1 MFLGFTSAMGVA
13 FSLTVRKVLG
23 GYEALSPFEE
33 QTEVGRLHINVDI
46 SIQLDVTMNM

>member
-1 MFLGFTSAMGVA
+1 MFLGFISAFVA

-33 QTEVGRLHINVDI
+33 QKEVGKLDI
-46 SIQLDVTMNM
+46 SIQLDVTMNV